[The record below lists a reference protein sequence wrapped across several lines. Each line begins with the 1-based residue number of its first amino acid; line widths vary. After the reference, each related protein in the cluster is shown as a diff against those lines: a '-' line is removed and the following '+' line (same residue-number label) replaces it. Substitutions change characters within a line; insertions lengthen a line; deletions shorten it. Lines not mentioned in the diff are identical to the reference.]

1 MLGHRFDYSLKIV
14 VIGDSGVGKTCL
26 LLRFVRNEWD
36 ADSQPTL
43 GVEFLAKVVNTDNH
57 RIQLQ
62 LWDTAG
68 QELFRSVTRGYYRG
82 SAGALIVFDLTS
94 RESFVNVDQWLRDLR
109 EVARPD
115 LTIALIGNKV
125 DLVAL
130 RDVSREEAQEYA
142 ERNKLAYF
150 ETSAKT
156 GDFIES
162 AVADCVVQIERKVND
177 GVFNPASNLEPPPFR
192 APPARALSCSC

>member
-26 LLRFVRNEWD
+26 LLRFVHNEWD
-36 ADSQPTL
+36 PDFQPTL
-43 GVEFLAKVVNTDNH
+43 GVEFLVKIVNTDK
-57 RIQLQ
+57 RRVQLQ

-68 QELFRSVTRGYYRG
+68 QELFRSVTREYYRG
-82 SAGALIVFDLTS
+82 SAGALVLFDLTS
-94 RESFVNVDQWLRDLR
+94 RDSFANVGQWLRDLR

-125 DLVAL
+125 DLADRRAVPQ
-130 RDVSREEAQEYA
+130 EEAREYA
-142 ERNKLAYF
+142 ERNQISYF

-156 GDFIES
+156 GDCVDS
-162 AVADCVVQIERKVND
+162 AVNDCVLQIERKID
-177 GVFNPASNLEPPPFR
+177 GGVFRLTPNLAPMPFIPPQ
-192 APPARALSCSC
+192 PPDSGCPC